1 MSIET
6 VLTEMT
12 ALRNELKSLTKIV
25 RKIKAKQDDPTGE
38 KSANRAKNNGFNR
51 EQKISE
57 KLRLFLDLP
66 EGKLVSRSTVTRSIN
81 EYVKAN
87 DLKHPDNGRVLVLDK
102 KLRDLLEPPADVQ
115 VTFLN
120 LQKFL
125 SPHYTNCLLYTS
137 PSPRDVE
144 ESRMPSSA

>member
-1 MSIET
+1 MSIES
-6 VLTEMT
+6 VLTEIT

-57 KLRLFLDLP
+57 KLRVFLNLP

-87 DLKHPDNGRVLVLDK
+87 DLKHPDNGRILVLDQ
-102 KLRDLLEPPADVQ
+102 KLRDLLDPPADTQ

-125 SPHYTNCLLYTS
+125 SPHYTK
-137 PSPRDVE
+137 VE
-144 ESRMPSSA
+144 A

>member
-1 MSIET
+1 MSIES
-6 VLTEMT
+6 VLTEIAAFRT
-12 ALRNELKSLTKIV
+12 ELKSLTKIV

-57 KLRLFLDLP
+57 KLRVFLDLP

-87 DLKHPDNGRVLVLDK
+87 GLKHPDNGRVLVLDK
-102 KLRDLLEPPADVQ
+102 KLRDLLDPPADIQ

-125 SPHYTNCLLYTS
+125 SPHYTK
-137 PSPRDVE
+137 VE
-144 ESRMPSSA
+144 VVVK

>member
-6 VLTEMT
+6 LLTEMT

-57 KLRLFLDLP
+57 KLRNFLNLP

-87 DLKHPDNGRVLVLDK
+87 DLKHPDNGRILVLDQ
-102 KLRDLLEPPADVQ
+102 KLRDLLDPPADTQ

-125 SPHYTNCLLYTS
+125 SPHYTK
-137 PSPRDVE
+137 VE
-144 ESRMPSSA
+144 A

>member
-1 MSIET
+1 MSIDL
-6 VLTEMT
+6 VLTEMA
-12 ALRNELKSLTKIV
+12 ALRTELKSLTKIV

-57 KLRLFLDLP
+57 KLRVFLDLP

-87 DLKHPDNGRVLVLDK
+87 GLKHPDNGRVLVLDT
-102 KLRDLLEPPADVQ
+102 KLRDLLDPPADTQ

-125 SPHYTNCLLYTS
+125 SPHYTK
-137 PSPRDVE
+137 VE
-144 ESRMPSSA
+144 VVAK

>member
-57 KLRLFLDLP
+57 KLRTFLNLP

-87 DLKHPDNGRVLVLDK
+87 DLKHPDNGRILVLDQ
-102 KLRDLLEPPADVQ
+102 KLRDLLDPPADTQ

-125 SPHYTNCLLYTS
+125 SPHYTK
-137 PSPRDVE
+137 VE
-144 ESRMPSSA
+144 A

>member
-1 MSIET
+1 MSTIET
-6 VLTEMT
+6 VLSEIT

-25 RKIKAKQDDPTGE
+25 RKIKAKQDDPDGE

-57 KLRLFLDLP
+57 KLRVFLNLP

-87 DLKHPDNGRVLVLDK
+87 DLKHPDNGRILVLDQ
-102 KLRDLLEPPADVQ
+102 KLRDLLDPPADTQ

-125 SPHYTNCLLYTS
+125 SPHYTK
-137 PSPRDVE
+137 VE
-144 ESRMPSSA
+144 A

>member
-6 VLTEMT
+6 VLAEMT

-57 KLRLFLDLP
+57 KLRVFLNLP

-87 DLKHPDNGRVLVLDK
+87 DLKHPDNGRILVLDQ
-102 KLRDLLEPPADVQ
+102 KLRDLLEPPADTQ

-125 SPHYTNCLLYTS
+125 SPHYTK
-137 PSPRDVE
+137 VE
-144 ESRMPSSA
+144 A

>member
-1 MSIET
+1 MSIES
-6 VLTEMT
+6 VLTEIAAFRT
-12 ALRNELKSLTKIV
+12 ELKSLTKIV

-57 KLRLFLDLP
+57 KLRVFLDLP

-87 DLKHPDNGRVLVLDK
+87 GLKHPDNGRVLVLDP
-102 KLRDLLEPPADVQ
+102 RP
-115 VTFLN
+115 TFRLP
-120 LQKFL
+120 F
-125 SPHYTNCLLYTS
+125 
-137 PSPRDVE
+137 
-144 ESRMPSSA
+144 

>member
-1 MSIET
+1 
-6 VLTEMT
+6 MT

-57 KLRLFLDLP
+57 KLRIFLNLP

-87 DLKHPDNGRVLVLDK
+87 NLKHPDNGRILVLDQ
-102 KLRDLLEPPADVQ
+102 KLRDLLEPPADTQ

-125 SPHYTNCLLYTS
+125 SPHYTK
-137 PSPRDVE
+137 VE
-144 ESRMPSSA
+144 A

>member
-6 VLTEMT
+6 VLAEMT

-57 KLRLFLDLP
+57 KLRVFLNLP

-87 DLKHPDNGRVLVLDK
+87 DLKHPDNGRILVLDQ
-102 KLRDLLEPPADVQ
+102 KLRDLLDPPADTQ

-125 SPHYTNCLLYTS
+125 SPHYTK
-137 PSPRDVE
+137 VE
-144 ESRMPSSA
+144 A